1 MKYCTWKENGM
12 SFIFE
17 DGYIINPY
25 NGDSSYMGEDIFK
38 AAYKE
43 PDNNTGVLRNEDDNR
58 QTDCLHKQMQVCN

>member
-25 NGDSSYMGEDIFK
+25 NVDSSYMGEDVFN
-38 AAYKE
+38 AVNNE
-43 PDNNTGVLRNEDDNR
+43 PIKSQIIIQEF
-58 QTDCLHKQMQVCN
+58 